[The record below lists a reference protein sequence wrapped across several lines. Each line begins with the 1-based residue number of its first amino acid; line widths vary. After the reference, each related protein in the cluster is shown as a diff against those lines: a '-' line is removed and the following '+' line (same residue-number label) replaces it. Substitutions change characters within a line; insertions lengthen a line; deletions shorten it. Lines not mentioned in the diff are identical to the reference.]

1 MRHWILDII
10 FDFSKRY
17 GGALLLLAGTGL
29 ATVPL
34 EKPAWNYV
42 RTTMPE
48 LSAES
53 LSGTAGTG
61 VILGTVGGFRTVLAD
76 IAWLRAYHF
85 WSERE
90 LQNCE
95 SLMALARTLDPQNYF
110 FWENSINYVAF
121 DFPSW
126 IIAAR
131 GGARVSEKVQSEI
144 HRKAYESAL
153 EIIRRMGKRFPG
165 EGKVFALAAQVTM
178 IKTSL
183 IYGKPD
189 FDRALSFYK
198 KAIESRRTP
207 WFCFLSYV
215 NIVRLHFPERIPAT
229 REYFEKMRERTQN
242 RSRKQIISEALEE
255 LELPLDPTN
264 D

>member
-1 MRHWILDII
+1 MKSWSADGI
-10 FDFSKRY
+10 FDFAKRY
-17 GGALLLLAGTGL
+17 GVAVLLLAGAGL
-29 ATVPL
+29 ATSPL
-34 EKPAWNYV
+34 EKSSWSYV
-42 RTTMPE
+42 KTTMPE
-48 LSAES
+48 ITAES
-53 LSGTAGTG
+53 LSETAGTG
-61 VILGTVGGFRTVLAD
+61 LVLGTIGGFRTVLAD

-95 SLMALARTLDPQNYF
+95 SLMALSRTLDPQNYF

-126 IIAAR
+126 IIQAR
-131 GGARVSEKVQSEI
+131 GGARVSEKVQAEI

-153 EIIRRMGKRFPG
+153 GLIAQMAKRFPG
-165 EGKVFALAAQVTM
+165 EGKVYALAAQVTM

-189 FDRALSFYK
+189 FERALEFYK
-198 KAIESRRTP
+198 LAIESRRSP

-215 NIVRLHFPERIPAT
+215 NIVRLHFPERIPAV
-229 REYFEKMRERTQN
+229 REYFEAMRDRTQN
-242 RSRKQIISEALEE
+242 RSRKQIITEALEE
-255 LELPLDPTN
+255 LKNPQA
-264 D
+264 

>member
-1 MRHWILDII
+1 MRHWISDTI
-10 FDFSKRY
+10 FEFSKRY
-17 GGALLLLAGTGL
+17 GVALLLLVLSGI
-29 ATVPL
+29 ATAPL

-42 RTTMPE
+42 KTTMPE

-53 LSGTAGTG
+53 LSETAGTG
-61 VILGTVGGFRTVLAD
+61 LVLGTIGGFRTVLAD

-85 WSERE
+85 WSKRE

-126 IIAAR
+126 IIISR
-131 GGARVSEKVQSEI
+131 GGSRVSEKVQSEI
-144 HRKAYESAL
+144 HRKAYEAAL
-153 EIIRRMGKRFPG
+153 GIIAQMEKRFPG

-189 FDRALSFYK
+189 FDRALDFYK
-198 KAIESRRTP
+198 KAMESRRTP

-229 REYFEKMRERTQN
+229 LNMLEKMREQT
-242 RSRKQIISEALEE
+242 RSSARKKIISEALEE
-255 LELPLDPTN
+255 LKLTPESA
-264 D
+264 

>member
-1 MRHWILDII
+1 MRHWITDTIL
-10 FDFSKRY
+10 DFSKRY
-17 GGALLLLAGTGL
+17 GVAILLLAGTGL
-29 ATVPL
+29 ATLPP
-34 EKPAWNYV
+34 EKSAWNYV
-42 RTTMPE
+42 KTTMPE

-53 LSGTAGTG
+53 LSETAGTG
-61 VILGTVGGFRTVLAD
+61 VVLGTIGGFRTVLAD

-85 WSERE
+85 WSSRE

-126 IIAAR
+126 IIMDR
-131 GGARVSEKVQSEI
+131 GGSRVAEKVQSEI
-144 HRKAYESAL
+144 HRKAYEAAL
-153 EIIRRMGKRFPG
+153 ELISQMSKRFPG

-178 IKTSL
+178 IKTAL

-189 FDRALSFYK
+189 FDRALEFYK

-215 NIVRLHFPERIPAT
+215 NIVRLHFPERIPET
-229 REYFEKMRERTQN
+229 RKYFETMRERTQN
-242 RSRKQIISEALEE
+242 RSRKQIITEALEE
-255 LELPLDPTN
+255 LNLPPESA
-264 D
+264 